1 MVMRL
6 ARRHPRRR
14 LAYLALAVVCGT
26 GLALGLAGT
35 ESAARA
41 VDRSQC
47 EVITGLTEKTVQSNF
62 VGKSAQ
68 APMTSPGD
76 ALSYYDDI
84 ENAAGAI
91 VGHAAGY
98 VTTTYVRPSDG
109 HVFVFYDESVQL
121 PQGILHDSG
130 TVDESAVN
138 GGAWAR
144 FAATGTAGAFLGQSG
159 TREWQ
164 LVAGATAPT
173 ATVRIEL
180 CPS

>member
-1 MVMRL
+1 MMRAAL
-6 ARRHPRRR
+6 RRRR
-14 LAYLALAVVCGT
+14 LAYLALAVAGGT
-26 GLALGLAGT
+26 VLALGLADT
-35 ESAARA
+35 ASASGATGHQGC
-41 VDRSQC
+41 V
-47 EVITGLTEKTVQSNF
+47 VITGLTEKTVQSNF
-62 VGKSAQ
+62 AGESTQ
-68 APMTSPGD
+68 APMTNPGD
-76 ALSYYDDI
+76 AISYYDDI
-84 ENAAGAI
+84 ENAAGVTI
-91 VGHAAGY
+91 GHAVGY

-138 GGAWAR
+138 TGAWAR
-144 FAATGTAGAFLGQSG
+144 FAATGTAGTFLGKSG

-164 LVAGATAPT
+164 LVAGAAAPT